1 MASIA
6 KHTCEIW
13 HLPQNTM
20 PFNEKITLFFLVIKE
35 MGSTKKITTT
45 GDSTQGYKTEA
56 FEFFSSIA

>member
-1 MASIA
+1 
-6 KHTCEIW
+6 
-13 HLPQNTM
+13 M